1 MRELRAEDRKFR
13 RALTPA
19 TFAAIRRDAL
29 CAMWGLVVAW
39 DRAGRPKGTRRN
51 SSFPEWCNTI
61 AGVVEFAGWACPSAP
76 AELEGMGDT
85 DTADFAALAE
95 AMEPGR
101 EYPFA
106 ELVELAAELGAFEGL
121 VNQIEE
127 GGKASSG
134 ARNRLARIL
143 SRFNGRRATA
153 AGHFVCKGKG
163 HARRFSMRVVH
174 E

>member
-1 MRELRAEDRKFR
+1 MKICLHCEQPFQPRGKHQLCSDACTWARQRAQEKAWR
-13 RALTPA
+13 RA
-19 TFAAIRRDAL
+19 
-29 CAMWGLVVAW
+29 
-39 DRAGRPKGTRRN
+39 KK
-51 SSFPEWCNTI
+51 
-61 AGVVEFAGWACPSAP
+61 
-76 AELEGMGDT
+76 GMGDT